1 MDDKKIMQQ
10 YYESELEKIKAF
22 DNTSDILETESFEVN
37 LSKKLSLENVF
48 GCLLTAGYLLSV
60 FAPESWFSFGKFLFS
75 FRLGFLF

>member
-22 DNTSDILETESFEVN
+22 ANTSDILEAESFEVN
-37 LSKKLSLENVF
+37 LPKKLSLENVF
-48 GCLLTAGYLLSV
+48 GCIVIAGSLLSV
-60 FAPESWFSFGKFLFS
+60 LAPLSWFSFGRFILS

>member
-1 MDDKKIMQQ
+1 MDDKKTMQQ

-37 LSKKLSLENVF
+37 LSKKISLENVF

-60 FAPESWFSFGKFLFS
+60 FTPESWFSFGKFLFS

>member
-60 FAPESWFSFGKFLFS
+60 FTPESWFSFGKFLFS